1 MKTIIRTKTT
11 KRVKPQPGSFEELEL
26 IINLP
31 DVNISEDE
39 IMEEVKK
46 VRYAAKK

>member
-11 KRVKPQPGSFEELEL
+11 KRVKPQPVSFEELEL

-31 DVNISEDE
+31 DIKISEDE